1 MREHSALLTPTFRS
15 PFADLLNGFL
25 AEKRA
30 SGYKYETAAK
40 YLEDIDRFLLREGAP
55 SGELP
60 HECSKRWLAKRP
72 EEHPNTQA
80 NRVIIMRQF
89 AQYLRRNGGAAY
101 IPHARYASRN
111 SGSFVPR
118 IFTFEEIRS
127 LLDTIDHLK
136 FFPRGYSPLRH
147 IVMPELFRVLYGC
160 GLRVSE
166 ALKLRGK
173 DVNLDDGILE
183 IHDTK
188 FGKHRLV
195 PMSSAITQRLI
206 RYRERIGHCEGNAYF
221 FPSRDRGQYHPA
233 TIRDLFRQILSTS
246 GIAYEGRSHG
256 PRVHDLRH
264 TYAVHRL
271 IQWYREGAVLPAK
284 IPILATY
291 LGHRNVVSTQVYLH
305 FVPELFPEVTKGIES
320 SVGHVIPRRDND
332 ETD

>member
-1 MREHSALLTPTFRS
+1 MREHSTLLTPTFRS
-15 PFADLLNGFL
+15 LFADLLNGFL

-30 SGYKYETAAK
+30 SGYKYNTAAIILK
-40 YLEDIDRFLLREGAP
+40 DIDGFLLREGAP
-55 SGELP
+55 SCELP

-80 NRVIIMRQF
+80 SRVVVMRKF
-89 AQYLRRNGGAAY
+89 AQYLRRNGVDAY
-101 IPHARYASRN
+101 IPHTRYASRRP
-111 SGSFVPR
+111 GSFVPR
-118 IFTFEEIRS
+118 IFTFAEIRV
-127 LLDTIDHLK
+127 LLDTIDHLR
-136 FFPRGYSPLRH
+136 FIPMGYSPLRH

-160 GLRVSE
+160 GLRISE
-166 ALKLRGK
+166 ALKLRDK

-195 PMSSAITQRLI
+195 PMSPSIVKRLK
-206 RYRERIGHCEGNAYF
+206 RYKERTGYRGDDAYF
-221 FPSRDRGQYHPA
+221 FPSRDQGQYHPQ
-233 TIRDLFRQILSTS
+233 TIRLLFRQTLSTS
-246 GIAYEGRSHG
+246 GIVYEGRSYG

-291 LGHRNVVSTQVYLH
+291 LGHKNVISTQVYLH
-305 FVPELFPEVTKGIES
+305 FVPELFPEVSKSIES
-320 SVGHVIPRRDND
+320 SVGHVIPRRTND
-332 ETD
+332 ETN